1 MKVWKTGA
9 LALAGICWALAADA
23 ASVLEYTILKEGKPI
38 GSETVT
44 LNEVDGRTMVDVTTE
59 TQVQV
64 LFLKFDYFHE
74 RREIWKDGELL
85 SVTSK
90 TNDDGTAH
98 HYELLRD
105 ENGFG
110 LMVNGKKET
119 LDKTVLPL
127 TLWTKAVID
136 RPVLLSVI
144 DAEPYKVTTTQVGD
158 NHYKMDGDIQ
168 RELWFGD
175 DGYLQKV
182 AFKRKG
188 FDIELQRQ

>member
-1 MKVWKTGA
+1 MQAWKTGA
-9 LALAGICWALAADA
+9 LALAGMCWALAADA
-23 ASVLEYTILKEGKPI
+23 ASVLEYTILKEGKAI

-44 LNEVDGRTMVDVTTE
+44 LNKMDGRTLVDVKTE
-59 TQVQV
+59 THVQV
-64 LFLKFDYFHE
+64 LFLKFDYSHE

-85 SVTSK
+85 SVTSR
-90 TNDDGTAH
+90 TNDDGTPH
-98 HYELLRD
+98 HYELLRSED
-105 ENGFG
+105 GFG
-110 LMVNGKKET
+110 LMKNGKKEI
-119 LDKTVLPL
+119 LDPSVLPL
-127 TLWTKAVID
+127 TLWTKAVVD

-144 DAEPYKVTTTQVGD
+144 DAEPYKVTTQKLGE

-168 RELWFGD
+168 RELWFAE